1 MFGFLNSSI
10 LIGLLAVTLP
20 FLIHLLNRQKTKK
33 VEFSSLRFLKMLQ
46 HKKMRRMKLRQWLLL
61 VLRAL
66 IIASLVLAFARPTIK
81 TQSFLLK
88 GSNVRTTAVIILDNS
103 MSMGADTERGQLF
116 QLARKAALNVVQNL
130 NNGDEIVLLS
140 PTPEHSLHLKK
151 NLYSVSKV
159 REILQKEPLTAY
171 PGKMGEAIL
180 EAVRILQRAINP
192 NKELYI
198 ISDFQRSNFSKPLKL
213 LQTNPDIRTYI
224 FFLKTTTQPNLG
236 FTGAKLLDQIIEPG
250 RPVKI
255 QASVKN
261 YGGDNAPDRLVQAF
275 LSGKRVAQSS
285 LSLDAHATRPVT
297 FGVTPETRGFQE
309 GKVEID
315 DDPLLEDNEAC
326 FTFFVPDK
334 VNILLIGNPKETR
347 FVRLAL
353 LPKKEHNTQFKITEV
368 AAWNPESI
376 SIEDEQVVVL
386 VDPQPLQTVQLDRLE
401 QYLQNGGHLV
411 FIPGESMDIKLLN
424 ESFLLP
430 LKLPIFKGTI
440 GRPAQSQ
447 SFLSW
452 GSIDFSH
459 PIFQGMFREK
469 KPVIDSPHFYLALKM
484 DLTKTS
490 KEIIQYRNG
499 SPFLADVPVG
509 KGHVFLFTSGVN
521 PDWSDWAFAPI
532 FAPLMYRTVSYLSSM
547 GNLQE
552 VPRTVGEPIEFSV
565 NETDKRIV
573 IKKPDGTEIDVRPVF
588 RGKSGY
594 VKFTETDEPGIYTM
608 FEGREKKKTW
618 AVNVNPIESNL
629 EQLTAREVKKILGK
643 NVWELSLNGNF
654 SQKIKQ
660 SRFGRE
666 LTPYFLY
673 LALILLVLEIILART
688 APGKSNQ
695 AKEELP

>member
-20 FLIHLLNRQKTKK
+20 FLIHLLNRQKTRK

-61 VLRAL
+61 ILRAL
-66 IIASLVLAFARPTIK
+66 IIAMLVLAFARPTIK
-81 TQSFLLK
+81 TRSFLLK
-88 GSNVRTTAVIILDNS
+88 GSNVRTTAVILLDNS
-103 MSMGADTERGQLF
+103 MSMGTDTEQGQLF
-116 QLARKAALNVVQNL
+116 QLARKAALRVVQNL
-130 NNGDEIVLLS
+130 QDGDEIVLLS
-140 PTPEHSLHLKK
+140 PTPEPALHLKK
-151 NLYSVSKV
+151 NFFSVSKV
-159 REILQKEPLTAY
+159 KDILKKEPLTAY
-171 PGKMGEAIL
+171 PGKMGEAIR
-180 EAVRILQRAINP
+180 EAVGILQKSINP

-198 ISDFQRSNFSKPLKL
+198 ISDFQRSNFPKALKPL
-213 LQTNPDIRTYI
+213 QTFPDIRTYI

-236 FTGAKLLDQIIEPG
+236 FTGVKLLDQIIEPG
-250 RPVKI
+250 RPVKF

-261 YGGDNAPDRLVQAF
+261 YGSENAPDRLVQVF

-285 LSLDAHATRPVT
+285 LSLDAQATRPVI
-297 FGVTPETRGFQE
+297 FGVTPETSRFQE

-315 DDPLLEDNEAC
+315 DDPLLQDNVAY

-334 VNILLIGNPKETR
+334 VNILLIGSPQETR

-353 LPKKEHNTQFKITEV
+353 LPKKEQKTIFTITDV
-368 AAWNPESI
+368 ATWNPARI
-376 SIEDEQVVVL
+376 SIDDKQVVIL
-386 VDPQPLQTVQLDRLE
+386 VDPPPFQAVQRDRLRR
-401 QYLQNGGHLV
+401 YLQNGGRLV
-411 FIPGESMDIKLLN
+411 FIPGAAMD
-424 ESFLLP
+424 
-430 LKLPIFKGTI
+430 LKLVNENFLTPLELPVFKETI
-440 GRPAQSQ
+440 GRPAQTH

-452 GSIDFSH
+452 GSIDFNH

-484 DLTKTS
+484 DPTKKS

-499 SPFLADVPVG
+499 FPFLMDCPVG

-521 PDWSDWAFAPI
+521 PEWSDWAFTPI

-547 GNLQE
+547 GNLQA
-552 VPRTVGEPIEFSV
+552 VAHKVGEPIEFSV
-565 NETDKRIV
+565 NESDQRIV
-573 IKKPDGTEIDVRPVF
+573 IKKPDGTEVDVRPVF
-588 RGKSGY
+588 RGGSGL
-594 VKFTETDEPGIYTM
+594 VTFRNTDEPGIYTL

-618 AVNVNPIESNL
+618 AVNTDPVESNL
-629 EQLTAREVKKILGK
+629 EQLTPREVKKILGK

-654 SQKIKQ
+654 SQKIKE

-673 LALILLVLEIILART
+673 LAFILLVLEMILART
-688 APGKSNQ
+688 TPGKNDQ
-695 AKEELP
+695 TKEELP